1 MPRSDD
7 RWLIYDVSI
16 EGVSLI
22 GNYRTQF
29 NSVLRTSS
37 YGGLV
42 KRMRAKAEEPKA
54 KP

>member
-1 MPRSDD
+1 
-7 RWLIYDVSI
+7 VSV

-22 GNYRTQF
+22 GNYGTQF

-37 YGGLV
+37 YGELV
-42 KRMRAKAEEPKA
+42 KRKRAKAEEPKA